1 MPPIALFLKRNSY
14 LCQQRRVAGHGKETV
29 RPRKGSR
36 PRLPLTAHIHTIL
49 TMQEKLIIR
58 KEESCD
64 FDQIRNVIRLAFW
77 DMEESDHTEH
87 RLVERLRQSEAYI
100 PALSLVAE
108 SDGNK
113 IVGHIMLSTVE
124 VVSETMTETLLS
136 VAPLSVLPEFQRRG
150 IGGKLLSAAHKRAA
164 DLGFKGIVLLG
175 HPDYYPRFGYQR
187 ASRFGIT
194 FPFDAPDACAWQCPW
209 PTEAWR
215 AYTAASVIQVL
226 SMKRQKYPKHNKLT
240 AHTRIFRRKSLSLCD
255 I

>member
-1 MPPIALFLKRNSY
+1 MPPITLFLKRNSY
-14 LCQQRRVAGHGKETV
+14 LCRQRRVAGHGKETV

-64 FDQIRNVIRLAFW
+64 FDQIRNVIRLAFR

-113 IVGHIMLSTVE
+113 IVGHVMLSTVK
-124 VVSETMTETLLS
+124 VVSETTTETLLS

-150 IGGKLLSAAHKRAA
+150 IGGKLLRELPASASHSP
-164 DLGFKGIVLLG
+164 L
-175 HPDYYPRFGYQR
+175 PRLMN
-187 ASRFGIT
+187 A
-194 FPFDAPDACAWQCPW
+194 AWQCPW

-215 AYTAASVIQVL
+215 AYTAASVIQAL
-226 SMKRQKYPKHNKLT
+226 SMKRLKHPKHNKLT